1 MEKEKCNVSGSG
13 KCYGRTMG
21 VIMPTTNYKLKVGGR
36 ICRCPTCGEAFSGES
51 AFDLHRVGVHGEN
64 RSCIRLSG
72 SNRHIITTPKGK
84 HKTLVLETLP
94 RGTYWGILNE

>member
-1 MEKEKCNVSGSG
+1 
-13 KCYGRTMG
+13 
-21 VIMPTTNYKLKVGGR
+21 MPTTNYKLKPGGR
-36 ICRCPTCGEAFSGES
+36 ICRCPTCGEAFSGIK
-51 AFDLHRVGVHGEN
+51 AFDIHRVGVHGEN
-64 RSCIRLSG
+64 RSCIRLGG